1 MENNSELVKIG
12 KELHEQKI
20 AKVKEVSI
28 DNIKIDK
35 ITKDYISEYKK
46 SDTDLDSALWQL
58 KYYMYILNKKGIQK
72 NGKLEIEEKN
82 KQNKK
87 IIIIEFNEELI
98 KEVEKIIKE
107 IELFLI
113 NNEIP
118 EIKMTSKC
126 KKCAY
131 YEYCAI

>member
-1 MENNSELVKIG
+1 
-12 KELHEQKI
+12 
-20 AKVKEVSI
+20 
-28 DNIKIDK
+28 
-35 ITKDYISEYKK
+35 
-46 SDTDLDSALWQL
+46 
-58 KYYMYILNKKGIQK
+58 MYILNKKGIQK

-82 KQNKK
+82 KQDKK

-113 NNEIP
+113 NNKIP
-118 EIKMTSKC
+118 ETKMTPKC